1 VVDDVRSFA
10 FSGHLIEVS
19 DILEKKS
26 PEAAM
31 AEIMSKV
38 GFGFIRLRQT
48 RSPIS
53 KMNG

>member
-1 VVDDVRSFA
+1 MRSFA

-26 PEAAM
+26 PEEAM

-38 GFGFIRLRQT
+38 GFGSSDYGSLAGRFRE
-48 RSPIS
+48 
-53 KMNG
+53 GV